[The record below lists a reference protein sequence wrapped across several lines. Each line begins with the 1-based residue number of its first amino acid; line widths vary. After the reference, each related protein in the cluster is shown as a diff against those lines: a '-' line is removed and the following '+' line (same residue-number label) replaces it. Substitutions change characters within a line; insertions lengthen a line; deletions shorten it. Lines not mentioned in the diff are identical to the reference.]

1 MTKRAQDMMSN
12 PFEITLPVQTGVGVV
27 APFDFALDRELW
39 RWVPDQ
45 VCLHTTRLPYL
56 PEPVTVQLA
65 KALSD
70 PHGVRRATRDVLVPE
85 PLVVAYAC
93 TSGSFVGGAAG
104 EAALVQGMLDAGAP
118 AAVTTSGALI
128 RACEAL
134 GIRRLAVITPY
145 VDDVTD
151 RLLGFLAEYGIST
164 CASVGLGMLGDIWKM
179 SYSAVLGAVAG
190 LDTTGADALFVSCTN
205 VPTYDLV
212 APLEQ
217 RLGIPVLTANQVT
230 MWAALEET
238 GQPLTQPSALTAF
251 ADKYR
256 VPEVA

>member
-1 MTKRAQDMMSN
+1 MAGS
-12 PFEITLPVQTGVGVV
+12 PFEIVLPAQTGVGVV

-39 RWVPDQ
+39 RWVPDR

-65 KALSD
+65 EALSD

-93 TSGSFVGGAAG
+93 TSGSFVGGAEG

-128 RACEAL
+128 RACTRL

-145 VDDVTD
+145 VDDVTG
-151 RLLGFLAEYGIST
+151 RLLDFLAEYGIT
-164 CASVGLGMLGDIWKM
+164 TTASLGLGLLGDIWKM
-179 SYSAVLGAVAG
+179 SYSAVLGAVSG
-190 LDTTGADALFVSCTN
+190 LDLTGADALFVSCTN
-205 VPTYDLV
+205 VPTYDV
-212 APLEQ
+212 VTPLEQ

-230 MWAALEET
+230 MWAALEDAGER
-238 GQPLTQPSALTAF
+238 LAASSALTAPL
-251 ADKYR
+251 R

>member
-1 MTKRAQDMMSN
+1 MTGS
-12 PFEITLPVQTGVGVV
+12 PFEITLPAQTGVGVV

-65 KALSD
+65 EALSD

-104 EAALVQGMLDAGAP
+104 EAELVRSMLDAGAP

-128 RACEAL
+128 RACTRL
-134 GIRRLAVITPY
+134 DVRRLAVLTPY
-145 VDDVTD
+145 VDDVTG
-151 RLLGFLAEYGIST
+151 RLLDFLAEYGIT
-164 CASVGLGMLGDIWKM
+164 TTASVGLGLLGDIWKM

-190 LDTTGADALFVSCTN
+190 LDLTGADALFVSCTN
-205 VPTYDLV
+205 VPTYDVV
-212 APLEQ
+212 APLER

-230 MWAALEET
+230 MWAALEDA
-238 GQPLTQPSALTAF
+238 GQVLAAESALTEPLF
-251 ADKYR
+251 